1 MKTYE
6 FNLLV
11 VLVSLISL
19 TLSAQKKNK
28 EPFGPI
34 SSKTGLI
41 ITDDVTRMLIHN
53 SSGDRAHSY
62 VQQISTWDRQQ
73 NTKDINTATEWV
85 SNKAKEFGLQEVTI
99 EKFVADGKTE
109 YFGKSSNPFWI
120 AKKGELWA
128 KTPYEFKITSYADLP
143 MSLATNSYSTRATA
157 ELVDIGA
164 GTSELDYQDKKLE
177 GNIVLTSSNPYRVIR
192 KAIWEKKAI
201 GIISYYSIPYWDKP
215 NRLEG
220 DFPDQVGWSGMPISD
235 EKEKQSFAF
244 MISQR
249 RAKELQEIL
258 KTNGKVTLFTDIE
271 TEHRN
276 GELSILSGIIPG
288 SKYPNEE
295 IVITAHIDHYKPGA
309 NDNASGSSVSLE
321 MVRTLQYLI
330 ETKQIEKPLRTIRF
344 LWLPEFSG
352 TEAWFSRHANDSKKR
367 ILNLNM
373 DMLGANLTKTNSS
386 FDISLTP
393 DWNASYINAFSMSIV
408 DFLNTYNNSR
418 YPKRKDFHIISVNG
432 TRNHINVHNE
442 PYTRGS
448 DHQIFNDFGIPGIA
462 FGTWPDN
469 FYHSSEDTPDKV
481 DPTQLHRVAFSGLA
495 SIIMTAYAD
504 TSQLQHISDLVE
516 LYGIKR
522 LQNDEFK
529 AKKEILLADESN
541 IIERA
546 YFAEKIIQFGYERE
560 RNALKSCLILS
571 QGKDEKNYIKQKID
585 MYNEKEKLS
594 IQLLRLAAQ
603 KKGNIL
609 GVLSLKRKISLNE
622 EKASSLIPKRLSGKE
637 LVTYYAALSAT
648 TDFKSINYD
657 EIEKGINNILN
668 QLREREVG
676 ELRIY
681 DFQNTIVSY
690 ANGKRSL
697 TNIRDAM
704 YAEYGIE
711 IPIPLLEDLFNVFIK
726 AGAMIYNQ

>member
-1 MKTYE
+1 MEITKINVLGIT
-6 FNLLV
+6 LL
-11 VLVSLISL
+11 LISFI
-19 TLSAQKKNK
+19 SISQEKPKN
-28 EPFGPI
+28 PFGSI

-41 ITDDVTRMLIHN
+41 ITDDATRMLIHN
-53 SSGDRAHSY
+53 SSGDRAHTY

-73 NTKDINTATEWV
+73 NTKDISTATEWV
-85 SNKAKEFGLQEVTI
+85 AKKAKEFGLQNVVI

-109 YFGKSSNPFWI
+109 YFGKSSDPFWI

-143 MSLATNSYSTRATA
+143 MSLATNSYSTKATA
-157 ELVDIGA
+157 ELIDIGA
-164 GTSELDYQDKKLE
+164 GISDIDYQDKELK

-192 KAIWEKKAI
+192 KAIWEKGAI

-220 DFPDQVGWSGMPISD
+220 DFPDQVGWSGMPMNE

-249 RAKELQEIL
+249 KAKELQEVL
-258 KTNGKVTLFTDIE
+258 RTNKKVTLFADIE

-276 GELSILSGIIPG
+276 GELNVLSGVIPG

-295 IVITAHIDHYKPGA
+295 IVVTAHIDHYKPGA

-330 ETKQIEKPLRTIRF
+330 NTNQIERPLRTIRF
-344 LWLPEFSG
+344 LWLPEFTG
-352 TEAWFSRHANDSKKR
+352 TEAWFSRHTKDGKKR

-373 DMLGANLTKTNSS
+373 DMLGADLTKTNSS

-393 DWNASYINAFSMSIV
+393 DWNASFINAFSMSLV

-432 TRNHINVHNE
+432 TRNHVNVHNK

-481 DPTQLHRVAFSGLA
+481 DPTQLHRVTFSGLA
-495 SIIMTAYAD
+495 SILMTAYTD
-504 TSQLQHISDLVE
+504 SPQLQSIVDLVE
-516 LYGIKR
+516 LYGLKR
-522 LQNDEFK
+522 LQYDEFK
-529 AKKEILLADESN
+529 AKKDILLADKST
-541 IIERA
+541 IIDNA
-546 YFAEKIIQFGYERE
+546 YFAEKTVKSGYERE
-560 RNALKSCLILS
+560 RNALKSCLIFS
-571 QGKDEKNYIKQKID
+571 QGIDDKNIIQQKIAL
-585 MYNEKEKLS
+585 YNEKEKLT
-594 IQLLRLAAQ
+594 IAQLKLST
-603 KKGNIL
+603 KKKANSFGL
-609 GVLSLKRKISLNE
+609 TSVKRKVLPKEKDASL
-622 EKASSLIPKRLSGKE
+622 LIPQRLVGKE
-637 LVTYYAALSAT
+637 LVTYYAALSSIK
-648 TDFKSINYD
+648 DPKSINYK
-657 EIEKGINNILN
+657 EIQQGINSILSE
-668 QLREREVG
+668 LREREVG

-690 ANGKRSL
+690 TNGKRSL
-697 TNIRDAM
+697 VDIRDAM

-711 IPIPLLEDLFNVFIK
+711 IPISIIQDLFEVFIQG
-726 AGAMIYNQ
+726 GAIHYK

>member
-1 MKTYE
+1 MRNY
-6 FNLLV
+6 NYNILV
-11 VLVSLISL
+11 ILVSLLSL

-28 EPFGPI
+28 ELFGPI
-34 SSKTGLI
+34 SPKTGLI

-85 SNKAKEFGLQEVTI
+85 SRKAKEFGLQEVTI
-99 EKFVADGKTE
+99 EKFSADGKTE
-109 YFGKSSNPFWI
+109 YFGKSSDPFWI

-143 MSLATNSYSTRATA
+143 MSLATNSYSRQTTT
-157 ELVDIGA
+157 ELIDIGA
-164 GTSELDYQDKKLE
+164 GTSDSDYQDKKLE
-177 GNIVLTSSNPYRVIR
+177 GNIVLTSSNPYRIIR

-220 DFPDQVGWSGMPISD
+220 DFPDQVGWSGMPMSD
-235 EKEKQSFAF
+235 EKENQSFAF

-249 RAKELQEIL
+249 RAKELQEVL
-258 KTNGKVTLFTDIE
+258 KTNEKMTLYVDID

-276 GELSILSGIIPG
+276 GELNILSGTIPG

-330 ETKQIEKPLRTIRF
+330 ETNQIERPLRTIRF

-393 DWNASYINAFSMSIV
+393 DWNASFINAYSMSIV

-481 DPTQLHRVAFSGLA
+481 DPTQLHRVVFSGLA

-504 TSQLQHISDLVE
+504 TPQLQYIADLVE

-541 IIERA
+541 IVQSV

-571 QGKDEKNYIKQKID
+571 EGKDQKKSIQQKID

-594 IQLLRLAAQ
+594 IQQLRLSAQ
-603 KKGNIL
+603 EKVNT
-609 GVLSLKRKISLNE
+609 STTDSFQRKISSIE
-622 EKASSLIPKRLSGKE
+622 EKASSLIPKRLPGKE
-637 LVTYYAALSAT
+637 LVTYYAALSSIE
-648 TDFKSINYD
+648 DFKSIKYK
-657 EIEKGINNILN
+657 EIEEGINKVLN

-697 TNIRDAM
+697 IDIRDAM
-704 YAEYGIE
+704 YTEYGIE
-711 IPIPLLEDLFNVFIK
+711 IPTQVIEDLFDVFIK
-726 AGAMIYNQ
+726 GGAITYE